1 MSNSGAD
8 ERRDLM
14 ERFLQELERNRADVY
29 FDESDL
35 VEIYDYARDTQ
46 DSECALRCCC
56 WLRVC
61 IPEVLRLASVLL
73 FICMTSEVWTAQSQC

>member
-14 ERFLQELERNRADVY
+14 ERFLQELERKRAVVY

-46 DSECALRCCC
+46 DF
-56 WLRVC
+56 RVC
-61 IPEVLRLASVLL
+61 H
-73 FICMTSEVWTAQSQC
+73 CAQPVQN